1 MASASLKRARV
12 RLRATGERTTAIRER
27 VLAALL
33 EAKQPVSHHEL
44 ESRLA
49 PIDKVTLYRVLDWLV
64 AQRIAHR
71 VAGDDRVRRFAV
83 ADPRH
88 AGHAHFE
95 CLRCSAVTCLADL
108 PSSSLAL
115 TMPRG
120 YRVDTLE
127 LTAKG
132 LCARCA

>member
-1 MASASLKRARV
+1 MGHASVKRARV
-12 RLRATGERTTAIRER
+12 RLRATGERATAIRER

-33 EAKQPVSHHEL
+33 EAKRPVSHHEL
-44 ESRLA
+44 ESQLA

-83 ADPRH
+83 AEPRH
-88 AGHAHFE
+88 AEHAHFE
-95 CLRCSAVTCLADL
+95 CLRCSAVSCLSDL
-108 PSSSLAL
+108 PSRSLAV
-115 TMPRG
+115 TIPHG
-120 YRVDTLE
+120 YRLDTVE

>member
-1 MASASLKRARV
+1 M
-12 RLRATGERTTAIRER
+12 RER

-33 EAKQPVSHHEL
+33 EAKRPVSHHEL

-49 PIDKVTLYRVLDWLV
+49 PVDKVTLYRVLDWLV
-64 AQRIAHR
+64 AQQIAHR

-88 AGHAHFE
+88 AEHAHFE
-95 CLRCSAVTCLADL
+95 CLRCNAVTCLSDL
-108 PSSSLAL
+108 PSRSVAV

-120 YRVDTLE
+120 YRFDTFE

>member
-1 MASASLKRARV
+1 M
-12 RLRATGERTTAIRER
+12 RER
-27 VLAALL
+27 VLAELL
-33 EAKQPVSHHEL
+33 EAKRPLSHHEI

-71 VAGDDRVRRFAV
+71 LAGDDRVRRFAV

-88 AGHAHFE
+88 AQHAHFE
-95 CLRCSAVTCLADL
+95 CLRCSAVTCLSDQ
-108 PSSSLAL
+108 PSPSLAV

-120 YRVDTLE
+120 YRLDTLE
-127 LTAKG
+127 LRAKG